1 MDALHSCSAKDFMA
15 IHNITLQVIFF
26 KEAAKVIAY
35 APALDLSAC
44 GDNLEDAKKGF
55 DTVVKAFF
63 EELMKMGTLEK
74 VLHTLG
80 WRKKVQTWA
89 VTQQRNTIASVNGWI
104 IKKSFI

>member
-1 MDALHSCSAKDFMA
+1 MA

-26 KEAAKVIAY
+26 KEDAKVIAY

-63 EELMKMGTLEK
+63 EELIKMGTLEK

-80 WRKKVQTWA
+80 WRKKVRTWA
-89 VTQQRNTIASVNGWI
+89 VPQQRNMKSYSSIPLHILKTIQVPVHFPACC
-104 IKKSFI
+104 